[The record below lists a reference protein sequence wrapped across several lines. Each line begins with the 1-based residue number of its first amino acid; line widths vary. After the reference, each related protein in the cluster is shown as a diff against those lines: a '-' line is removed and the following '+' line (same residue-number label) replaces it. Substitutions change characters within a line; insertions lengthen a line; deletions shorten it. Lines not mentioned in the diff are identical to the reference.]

1 METKKK
7 LALSFLVWLMVFIAA
22 RPAGATT
29 ARLTL
34 EPSQVEDVATGT
46 TFSVNVNIAD
56 VSELYGWQV
65 NMTFNPQVLNVES
78 VVEGPFL
85 SQQNET
91 VFIKKIENSG
101 GFLGASAIF
110 NVPYPEHGAS
120 GSGLLCTITF
130 VVMSGG
136 SSAIKFNTV
145 GTKLNTIIGGNRV
158 SITDFT
164 TTDGAFGNPDSGGL
178 GGFPL
183 EYILVIVVVVVVAVG
198 ITFFL
203 LRRRNRSQSRRTM
216 RQ

>member
-1 METKKK
+1 LETKKK
-7 LALSFLVWLMVFIAA
+7 LALYFLVCLMTFTAA
-22 RPAGATT
+22 RPVGAAT

-34 EPSQVEDVATGT
+34 EPSQVEDVATGA
-46 TFSVNVNIAD
+46 TFSINVNIAD
-56 VSELYGWQV
+56 VSDLYGWQI

-78 VVEGPFL
+78 VTEGSFL
-85 SQQNET
+85 NQLNET
-91 VFIKKIENSG
+91 IFIKKIENSG

-136 SSAIKFNTV
+136 SSVIKFNTV

-183 EYILVIVVVVVVAVG
+183 EYVLIIVVVVVVAVA
-198 ITFFL
+198 TAFFL
-203 LRRRNRSQSRRTM
+203 LRRRNK
-216 RQ
+216 